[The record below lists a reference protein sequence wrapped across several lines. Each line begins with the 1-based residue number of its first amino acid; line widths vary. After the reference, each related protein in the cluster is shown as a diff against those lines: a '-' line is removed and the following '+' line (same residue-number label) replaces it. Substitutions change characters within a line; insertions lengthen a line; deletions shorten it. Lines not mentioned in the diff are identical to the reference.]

1 MAPVIFR
8 IGAKVVPEA
17 EVLQAAAA
25 DFRYLLDRGYPREAS
40 LTLVGNRYGLNRSG
54 RQLLHRGVWP
64 QELARARRAKL
75 RGLRDLAG
83 QPLALDGHNVL
94 ITLESALRG
103 LPLVAADD
111 GFVRDVAEISRA
123 YRGSAVTRQALEL
136 LAAHLVR
143 HQAGPLTVLFDAPLK
158 KSGELA
164 RLTAQVLSA
173 RGLAVTSRAVPV
185 PEQELLAFP
194 GPVATSDTHLIDL
207 KDLVVD
213 LAGEILRTDLPQNA
227 LKLVSLWPAT

>member
-1 MAPVIFR
+1 MS
-8 IGAKVVPEA
+8 GLDA
-17 EVLQAAAA
+17 EVLRAAAA

-54 RQLLHRGVWP
+54 RQLLHRGVCP
-64 QELARARRAKL
+64 RELARARRAKL
-75 RGLRDLAG
+75 RRLKDLSG

-111 GFVRDVAEISRA
+111 GFIRDVAEISRA
-123 YRGSAVTRQALEL
+123 YRGSAATRRALEL
-136 LAAHLVR
+136 LAAYLAR
-143 HQAGPLTVLFDAPLK
+143 HQVGPLTVLYDAPLK

-164 RLTAQVLSA
+164 RLTAQVLGA
-173 RGLAVTSRAVPV
+173 RGLTVSSRAVPV
-185 PEQELLAFP
+185 PERELLAFS
-194 GPVATSDTHLIDL
+194 GAVATSDTHLIDL

-213 LAGEILRTDLPQNA
+213 LAGEILRSDLPLGELNLIQFG
-227 LKLVSLWPAT
+227 PRD